1 MAQFFLII
9 FAIFAFIISY
19 LLGTGFWTSIGI
31 TIIVGVICLV
41 LLIRV
46 FARMGA
52 HLPTDVDAPSNGGA
66 QIEPPDSR
74 RRGTV
79 QRTFVEKVQN
89 ARVIIDY
96 IDADKTKTQRTVDV
110 KNFDFYVN
118 RDGTT
123 IIIDLNTYCELRNAP
138 RKFNYRRII
147 EASDAETGE
156 TIPNLGAWLWARRIR

>member
-1 MAQFFLII
+1 
-9 FAIFAFIISY
+9 
-19 LLGTGFWTSIGI
+19 
-31 TIIVGVICLV
+31 
-41 LLIRV
+41 
-46 FARMGA
+46 MGKD
-52 HLPTDVDAPSNGGA
+52 LPTDADAPSNGGER
-66 QIEPPDSR
+66 IEPPTSR

-79 QRTFVEKVQN
+79 QQTFVEKVQN

-96 IDADKTKTQRTVDV
+96 KDANKTETQRTVDV

-123 IIIDLNTYCELRNAP
+123 IIVDLNTYCELRNAP

-156 TIPNLGAWLWARRIR
+156 TIPNLGAWLWARRV